1 MSRSRMLLGCVW
13 AVAASAALP
22 AAAYTSASYVQ
33 DGLIAQWDAIDNE
46 GTGTHNPAATVWKD
60 LAGPTDLTI
69 AAARCT

>member
-1 MSRSRMLLGCVW
+1 MTRNRMLGWLV

-46 GTGTHNPAATVWKD
+46 GTGTHNPKRPSGRTSPD
-60 LAGPTDLTI
+60 TT
-69 AAARCT
+69 T

>member
-1 MSRSRMLLGCVW
+1 MTRNRMLGWLV

-46 GTGTHNPAATVWKD
+46 GIGTHNPNATVWVVQD
-60 LAGPTDLTI
+60 
-69 AAARCT
+69 AALDAVRGL